1 MDKISLRFLIWF
13 FRSAKIRWK
22 SINSIPRNPV
32 RKTGSPDRGFSG
44 VLKKA
49 GGLMNI
55 LTIII
60 LGIYIILGGGSTIAL
75 TGYMFIVIAQKI
87 IRKIKYGTSLYA

>member
-1 MDKISLRFLIWF
+1 
-13 FRSAKIRWK
+13 
-22 SINSIPRNPV
+22 
-32 RKTGSPDRGFSG
+32 
-44 VLKKA
+44 
-49 GGLMNI
+49 MNI

-75 TGYMFIVIAQKI
+75 TGYMFVVIAQKI

>member
-1 MDKISLRFLIWF
+1 
-13 FRSAKIRWK
+13 
-22 SINSIPRNPV
+22 
-32 RKTGSPDRGFSG
+32 
-44 VLKKA
+44 
-49 GGLMNI
+49 MNI

-87 IRKIKYGTSLYA
+87 IR